1 MARPGRLR
9 QPMGAR
15 SAAAPWKCA
24 WWGANGARPGRG
36 RRFISC
42 QGRRWRQP
50 RGAGSL
56 GSSRVPAQHGRAG
69 RWPRRLR
76 ALHARRGAGAAR
88 VALPAGAAQHGGPR
102 GGLRSRGAGASAVR
116 GRAAGQAGAA
126 GAGAARW
133 REPPRLRLRGGRGR
147 SLRGDGAAHPPGRAQ
162 PQEGG
167 TVRSRCG
174 AGARAVPGRG
184 GDRPSLLRRH
194 HGAPPGPAAP
204 PRLRPAGARSAAMV
218 SASASRDSSR
228 SFAAAWAPVAEPHP
242 SLGSP
247 RSGVGVR
254 HRRRSFRPRTD
265 LRGAPGCGRAAGGAT
280 GAGGPH
286 PVPARGSVPLR
297 WTSCLQPLY
306 GPRVLSGYSYSARLG
321 CSQDPLCILPTR
333 KVVWQALKCH
343 PSIHFLE
350 EQSRKSSSLP
360 IFRLQDC
367 CADCSSLC

>member
-1 MARPGRLR
+1 
-9 QPMGAR
+9 MG
-15 SAAAPWKCA
+15 
-24 WWGANGARPGRG
+24 
-36 RRFISC
+36 
-42 QGRRWRQP
+42 
-50 RGAGSL
+50 
-56 GSSRVPAQHGRAG
+56 
-69 RWPRRLR
+69 
-76 ALHARRGAGAAR
+76 
-88 VALPAGAAQHGGPR
+88 
-102 GGLRSRGAGASAVR
+102 R
-116 GRAAGQAGAA
+116 GRAAGGALS
-126 GAGAARW
+126 AARAGGGGSRAEPGRSDPPASPRSMAGLGGGPAAFGRCTHAVVRALPESLCRQALRSTAGPEVDFARAE
-133 REPPRLRLRGGRGR
+133 REHQLYVGVLRGKLGLQVLELPADESLPDCVFVEDAAVVCEETALLTRPGAPSRRKEVRYGRG
-147 SLRGDGAAHPPGRAQ
+147 A
-162 PQEGG
+162 
-167 TVRSRCG
+167 VRCG

-228 SFAAAWAPVAEPHP
+228 SFAAAWAPVAEPRP
-242 SLGSP
+242 SRGSP